1 MSSIIVGSV
10 ATGHYESQWTG
21 SGYGNEWVG
30 GANSAGGVSVKF
42 NVKNTSD
49 KIIKYLRFSL
59 MPYNRVNDFVDSD
72 IANQNNSVFTYT
84 GPLYPKKIETLFLEN
99 AWYNNSI
106 VGAIIE
112 WVEIEYMD
120 GTKEQISGN
129 NITVE
134 KYLGKTPPAVKIIIT
149 AVIVVIVVLALL
161 FVAFFLGYI

>member
-1 MSSIIVGSV
+1 MSSIIVSLIE
-10 ATGHYESQWTG
+10 TGHYESKWKG

-42 NVKNTSD
+42 NIKNTSD

-59 MPYNRVNDFVDSD
+59 MPYNRVNDFVGSS
-72 IANQNNSVFTYT
+72 IPHQNNSVFIYT
-84 GPLYPKKIETLFLEN
+84 GPLYPDRLHKVFFEN
-99 AWYNNSI
+99 AWYNNTI

-134 KYLGKTPPAVKIIIT
+134 TYLGEMTPTVKTIIT
-149 AVIVVIVVLALL
+149 VAIVVIAFLALWWL
-161 FVAFFLGYI
+161 AFYFDL